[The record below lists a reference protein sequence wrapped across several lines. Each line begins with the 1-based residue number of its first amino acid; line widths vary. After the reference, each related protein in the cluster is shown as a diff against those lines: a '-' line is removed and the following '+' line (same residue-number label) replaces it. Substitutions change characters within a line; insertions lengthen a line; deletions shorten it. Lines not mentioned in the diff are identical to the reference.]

1 MWVSCCQDVNE
12 LIWSWCSHC
21 LEDRGRCLGPWAS
34 EQSGAFGWSAV
45 CQKGLASHHPG
56 LETLGLSWEQRWSR
70 EVVNCLLLVEVVYVA
85 GDQKGDFKNLKQE
98 KWNCYPLEKFSSF
111 SKETEGLAMSG
122 LHLQVPR
129 PPEFHFNQI
138 KQWSTADPST
148 TQGLGTPI
156 LWAVRNLCVTLQ
168 RPLWPRFLCIHSST
182 SMDSA
187 NHGSCSNVVFTIE
200 KQSMYKWTCAVHTC
214 AVQESTVLTC
224 STPSIFPLLKRAESG
239 T

>member
-1 MWVSCCQDVNE
+1 MWENLFRFYVCVFKFYYKHLFEYLWIKWKRVTPIIFKEWTTTVWVSCCQDVNE

-56 LETLGLSWEQRWSR
+56 LATLGLSWEQRWSR

-85 GDQKGDFKNLKQE
+85 GDQKRDFKNLKQE

-111 SKETEGLAMSG
+111 SKESEGLAMSG

-129 PPEFHFNQI
+129 PPEFSFNQI
-138 KQWSTADPST
+138 KQWSTADPWT
-148 TQGLGTPI
+148 TQGLGTLI
-156 LWAVRNLCVTLQ
+156 LCRRC
-168 RPLWPRFLCIHSST
+168 C
-182 SMDSA
+182 
-187 NHGSCSNVVFTIE
+187 
-200 KQSMYKWTCAVHTC
+200 
-214 AVQESTVLTC
+214 
-224 STPSIFPLLKRAESG
+224 
-239 T
+239 